1 MFSAA
6 HAEPPTAA
14 TQQTDGA
21 SLLERDPAA
30 DGSVY
35 PPAGSTRHL
44 EIDLPLLGT
53 LLGDLPEALDPR
65 VYNSDTSRELIERM
79 RLPQPKGDWFAVRSK
94 SADVVSVDL
103 DDGRVRRIY
112 LQWSRLTPPRLR
124 QIRRTLGEVLPEPEA
139 KSRLFYLRSMGFGC
153 AVESSRLETVR
164 WIRTDSQSSKSYSR
178 TDTLHIMMC
187 RRTSLARSETAA

>member
-1 MFSAA
+1 MADRFLSVIRQLT
-6 HAEPPTAA
+6 E
-14 TQQTDGA
+14 A
-21 SLLERDPAA
+21 STHPQGRRDTWR
-30 DGSVY
+30 
-35 PPAGSTRHL
+35 STCR
-44 EIDLPLLGT
+44 DLPLLGS

-65 VYNSDTSRELIERM
+65 VYNSDTSREFIERM

-94 SADVVSVDL
+94 SADVVRVDL

-112 LQWSRLTPPRLR
+112 TVEPTDAAASPPDPPDPWANFCPNRK
-124 QIRRTLGEVLPEPEA
+124 LGLA
-139 KSRLFYLRSMGFGC
+139 YLRSMGFGC

-178 TDTLHIMMC
+178 SGTLHIMMC